1 MWGYVFSQEEEEKEE
16 DTRALKISH
25 WYSGRRRR
33 ERRDALLFLRLSKTR
48 TPFAE
53 KREKRETREMREGVR
68 EIISLP

>member
-1 MWGYVFSQEEEEKEE
+1 MWGFYVFSQEEEEEKEE

-25 WYSGRRRR
+25 WYGERRR

-53 KREKRETREMREGVR
+53 KREKREMREMREVR
-68 EIISLP
+68 V